1 LHIKIGNHRH
11 HGLFASSPLSIQK
24 YDDSRVD
31 VLGPSLLSA
40 LTVKN
45 VPKIIHV
52 LEPSLL
58 SPLSDLENLAGEH
71 ACSSSFPVSQKAEER
86 LAMTLC
92 NSSKHQD
99 RGLMDVGSLEV
110 YKSLLLGLLLLFYHF
125 LALYLTFRKTRAKK
139 LMVSGSPALLPKI
152 KKSEQSDTCF
162 RTLFPPPSHTKVR
175 QPNTH
180 VFCLLSSPLLSK
192 KKDHR
197 NELCSRRSVLRLSN
211 LTIYL
216 AYPKPRLLDRMP
228 SASPPPYFSGI
239 QINGEEE
246 QCSGSCSSDFQKT
259 TVRLSMSWGRP
270 GFQINKTISIMIFS
284 SSLS

>member
-1 LHIKIGNHRH
+1 M
-11 HGLFASSPLSIQK
+11 
-24 YDDSRVD
+24 
-31 VLGPSLLSA
+31 
-40 LTVKN
+40 
-45 VPKIIHV
+45 IHV

-192 KKDHR
+192 KKTIGTSYVLGALSSACQISQYTSHIQNHDCSTGCLLLLLLLTSLEYKSTMKKSNVLALAPPTSKRRR
-197 NELCSRRSVLRLSN
+197 NVSPCPGGVLAFRKIKQCRS
-211 LTIYL
+211 
-216 AYPKPRLLDRMP
+216 
-228 SASPPPYFSGI
+228 
-239 QINGEEE
+239 
-246 QCSGSCSSDFQKT
+246 
-259 TVRLSMSWGRP
+259 
-270 GFQINKTISIMIFS
+270 
-284 SSLS
+284 